1 MDSKNKGG
9 RPFSVNPLAVD
20 VKVRL
25 TETDA
30 ARLDAYCM
38 KHGTR
43 RAIAIRGA
51 ILQMLDA
58 DNLDQ
63 TEPETK

>member
-1 MDSKNKGG
+1 MDSRNKGG
-9 RPFSVNPLAVD
+9 RPFSVNPLAVNI
-20 VKVRL
+20 KIRL
-25 TETDA
+25 TAADA
-30 ARLDAYCM
+30 AQLDKYCM

-51 ILQMLDA
+51 ILHMLDA